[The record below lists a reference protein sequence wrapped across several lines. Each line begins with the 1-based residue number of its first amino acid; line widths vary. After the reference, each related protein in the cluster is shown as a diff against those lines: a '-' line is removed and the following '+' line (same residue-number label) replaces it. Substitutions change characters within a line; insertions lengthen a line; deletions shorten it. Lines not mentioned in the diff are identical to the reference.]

1 MSKEYILQYI
11 RDLKSVIDYHV
22 ASEFHKNRLF
32 FFSIFVHAFILEDW
46 QYFLVLIKQM

>member
-32 FFSIFVHAFILEDW
+32 FFIYENFGVKKAQRKGDNREYL
-46 QYFLVLIKQM
+46 

>member
-11 RDLKSVIDYHV
+11 RVLKSVIDYHV

-32 FFSIFVHAFILEDW
+32 FFSIFVHAFIL
-46 QYFLVLIKQM
+46 QMVF